1 MSVKIPL
8 IFLIVIIMMGSVS
21 LFATDIYVPA
31 LPIMAAHFNCTQ
43 SEIQMSFS
51 VFLLGLAICQL
62 LYGVLCDFF
71 GRKRM
76 TIFGLMVFI
85 LSSFLCAF
93 SVSLSDFLLARILQA
108 IGAGVGSVVVR
119 AMIADRFDRTQAVK
133 VFSTTFPIIGLSSAI
148 APLIGG
154 YLTMFFSWRASFYF
168 MALYGF
174 ITLFLVIFYLKEPR
188 KEKELAPMGNSMNFK
203 KAWNGYLSVFKNLNF
218 LGYALVIC
226 CGFAVFR
233 CYTVESPFVFD
244 NQGYV
249 VHETGQFYIALS
261 IAYIIGNLMAKK
273 LVTKAPIERVLSIG
287 FLFFVTGGLMLVL
300 GAFHIEK
307 SPYMVIIPMAIV
319 TLGNGFLFPTGS
331 AGAMT
336 SVPNSFA
343 GMASGLMGALQFVSA
358 AFCTNWIGELCRGH
372 ALWMSLFII
381 TIIFFGFCCF
391 LFLVSNRSKEDLIIS

>member
-1 MSVKIPL
+1 MSLNIPRL
-8 IFLIVIIMMGSVS
+8 FLIVIIMMGSVS

-31 LPIMAAHFNCTQ
+31 LPAMALHFNCTQ
-43 SEIQMSFS
+43 SEIQSSFS

-62 LYGVLCDFF
+62 IYGVLCDFF
-71 GRKRM
+71 GRKRI
-76 TIFGLMVFI
+76 TIIGLSIFI
-85 LSSFLCAF
+85 LASFLCAF
-93 SVSLSDFLLARILQA
+93 AVTLSDFLFARILQA

-119 AMIADRFDRTQAVK
+119 AMIADRFDRTAAVK

-154 YLTMFFSWRASFYF
+154 YLTLFFNWRASFYF
-168 MALYGF
+168 MALYGW
-174 ITLFLVIFYLKEPR
+174 ITLLLVVFYLKETKQESTPI
-188 KEKELAPMGNSMNFK
+188 K
-203 KAWNGYLSVFKNLNF
+203 KLNLKHALQGYGSVLRNVNF

-244 NQGYV
+244 NQGFG

-273 LVTKAPIERVLSIG
+273 MVTKKTLERVLMFG
-287 FLFFVTGGLMLVL
+287 FLFFVLGGFAMVL

-319 TLGNGFLFPTGS
+319 TLGNGFLFPTSS

-336 SVPNSFA
+336 SVSTSFA
-343 GMASGLMGALQFVSA
+343 GTASGLMGALQFILA
-358 AFCTNWIGELCRGH
+358 AACTNWIGGVCQGH
-372 ALWMSLFII
+372 ALFMSLFISA
-381 TIIFFGFCCF
+381 IILIGLCSF
-391 LFLVSNRSKEDLIIS
+391 LFLVSGRSKENLIIS